1 MYVFYSLLLFLF
13 AVIYLPFHFI
23 KLKLR
28 RGESLHL
35 KQRLGWG
42 LNIEPKQGKTLWI
55 HAVSVG
61 EVLAVQGLVRQIKQR
76 WPDWT
81 ICFSTLTETGYQVA
95 AKRLGKESRL
105 FYVPLDFGCVVKK
118 FFKAVKPDL
127 FVLAESEFWPHLLRQ
142 AGRSAGK
149 VMVINGRISP
159 RSSRRMFRYRR
170 IVKKILAPVDSFLV
184 QTAREK
190 NGLTDIGI
198 EPDRIEVVGNLKS
211 EIRLPDMDG
220 ESLNRMKVL
229 LNVRPGKRVV
239 IAGSTHKG
247 EEEMLLRAFSAA
259 RIEKP
264 DLLLI
269 LAPRHPNRADEVM
282 RLCRSYAW
290 EAVKR
295 SLAAEHPGWDILVL
309 DTMGELAHFYALSDL
324 AFVGGSLIPWGG
336 QNLLEPAFYGKPLC
350 FGPHMD
356 NFSELA
362 DAFIAADAA
371 RIVRDEKDLAEM
383 MRFQDGE
390 ALRSMGRRARATLDS
405 LAGATDKTL
414 RVIGDMMSRAEPG

>member
-1 MYVFYSLLLFLF
+1 MYVLYSLLLFLA
-13 AVIYLPFHFI
+13 AVIYLPFYFL
-23 KLKLR
+23 KLKLQ

-42 LNIEPKQGKTLWI
+42 LKIESAQGKILWI

-61 EVLAVQGLVRQIKQR
+61 EVLAVQDLVRKIKQR
-76 WPDWT
+76 YPDWT
-81 ICFSTLTETGYQVA
+81 IYFSTLTQTGYQVA
-95 AKRLGKESRL
+95 RKKLGEGSRL

-118 FFKAVKPDL
+118 FFKEIKPDL

-142 AGRSAGK
+142 AGRSAAN

-159 RSSRRMFRYRR
+159 RSSRKMSRHRR
-170 IVKKILAPVDSFLV
+170 IVRKILAPVDSFLV

-190 NGLTDIGI
+190 NGLMDVGIGS
-198 EPDRIEVVGNLKS
+198 DRIEIVGNLKS
-211 EIRLPDMDG
+211 EICLPDMD
-220 ESLNRMKVL
+220 EETLSRMKAL
-229 LNVRPGKRVV
+229 LNIRAGKRVV

-259 RIEKP
+259 REEIP

-269 LAPRHPNRADEVM
+269 LAPRHPNRTEEIL
-282 RLCRSYAW
+282 RLCRSYTG
-290 EAVKR
+290 ESVKR
-295 SLAAEHPGWDILVL
+295 SLASEHPGWDVLVL

-362 DAFIAADAA
+362 DAFLAADAA
-371 RIVRDEKDLAEM
+371 RIVHDEKDLAEL
-383 MRFQDGE
+383 MRFKDTE
-390 ALRSMGRRARATLDS
+390 ALRSMGRRARDTLDS
-405 LAGATDKTL
+405 LAGATEKTL
-414 RVIGDMMSRAEPG
+414 RALRDMMDRAERK

>member
-1 MYVFYSLLLFLF
+1 MYVLYSLLLFLA
-13 AVIYLPFHFI
+13 AVVYLPFHFL

-28 RGESLHL
+28 RGESLHF

-42 LNIEPKQGKTLWI
+42 LRSEPAQGKTLWI

-61 EVLAVQGLVRQIKQR
+61 EVLAVQDLVRQIKQK

-95 AKRLGKESRL
+95 GKKLGKEIRL

-118 FFKAVKPDL
+118 FFKVIKPDL

-142 AGRSAGK
+142 AGRRAGS

-159 RSSRRMFRYRR
+159 RSSGRMFRYRW
-170 IVKKILAPVDSFLV
+170 IVKKILAPVNSFLV
-184 QTAREK
+184 QTVREK

-198 EPDRIEVVGNLKS
+198 ESDRIEVVGNLKS
-211 EIRLPDMDG
+211 EICLPDMDS
-220 ESLNRMKVL
+220 EALNRMKTL
-229 LNVRPGKRVV
+229 LNIRAGKRVV

-247 EEEMLLRAFSAA
+247 EEEVLLRAFSAA
-259 RIEKP
+259 HREIP

-269 LAPRHPNRADEVM
+269 LAPRHPNRTEEVLK
-282 RLCRSYAW
+282 LCRSFTG
-290 EAVKR
+290 ESVKR
-295 SLAAEHPGWDILVL
+295 SLAAEHPDWDVLVL

-336 QNLLEPAFYGKPLC
+336 QNILEPAFYGKPMC

-362 DAFIAADAA
+362 DAFLAADAA
-371 RIVRDEKDLAEM
+371 RIVRDEKDLAEL
-383 MRFQDGE
+383 MRLKDTEG
-390 ALRSMGRRARATLDS
+390 LRSMGRRARDTLDS
-405 LAGATDKTL
+405 LAGATEKTL
-414 RVIGDMMSRAEPG
+414 RALRDTMNRAERK